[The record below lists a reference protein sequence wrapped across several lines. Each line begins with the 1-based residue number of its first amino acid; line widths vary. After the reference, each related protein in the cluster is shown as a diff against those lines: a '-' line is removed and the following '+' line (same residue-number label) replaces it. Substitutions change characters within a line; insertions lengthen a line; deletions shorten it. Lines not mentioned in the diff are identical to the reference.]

1 MADSL
6 KIPSGKHTKNYGKSQ
21 FLMGKSTISMAIFN
35 SYVWHNQRVTQK
47 KIPPCFQK
55 SPLGLLSSMAS
66 FAFLLDSPGLVG
78 AAGGSPCVAE
88 KCSNGYGSMPINT
101 IFRGMNIHK
110 SQLFWCELQGYRV
123 LTHPHI
129 IGWPFKISGFIYGSG
144 WRGHGW
150 PWLGRGPHNTT
161 PLPRRESLGAYPRYP
176 QWRCSR
182 WSTQRSSQ
190 FDPAQLSL
198 PSQPL
203 RHRCFLDGTLW

>member
-1 MADSL
+1 
-6 KIPSGKHTKNYGKSQ
+6 
-21 FLMGKSTISMAIFN
+21 
-35 SYVWHNQRVTQK
+35 
-47 KIPPCFQK
+47 
-55 SPLGLLSSMAS
+55 MAS
-66 FAFLLDSPGLVG
+66 FAFLLDSPSLV
-78 AAGGSPCVAE
+78 
-88 KCSNGYGSMPINT
+88 KCSSRDKKNWNIPIWGWVKT
-101 IFRGMNIHK
+101 LVPLVNIK
-110 SQLFWCELQGYRV
+110 IAGKWMFIPLKMVLYNRFW
-123 LTHPHI
+123 PIPI

-144 WRGHGW
+144 LWGHGW
-150 PWLGRGPHNTT
+150 PRLGRGPHNTT